1 MQEKHPFS
9 KSHVILFAG
18 IFVALYALSRTNYL
32 VMHTLVEMFS
42 VVVACSIFMIAWNAR
57 RFVTNGFFLFLGI
70 SLLFVGILDLVH
82 ALAYKGMN
90 VFAGYDANLPTQ
102 LWIASRYLTSVSLLT
117 ALLIGRRTLNAYVVL
132 AGYSAVTAALLLS
145 IFLRV
150 FPDCYVEGRGLT
162 GFKIAS
168 EYVISLLFAGTLV
181 LFFRL
186 RREFEPSI
194 VGLLAGAVVC
204 SIISELVF
212 TLYIG
217 VYDLFN
223 LLGHFCKVLAFYLI
237 YKALIETSLIKPY
250 ALFFRQLSDKTRELE
265 RSNEELEQF
274 ASVVSHDLSAP
285 LNTIG
290 ACAQLIREKYA
301 DRIDERGQR
310 HVEHIVQGTQRMG
323 RLIRSILAYSRISS
337 QKKAFVKV
345 PLDTALASALQNLR
359 AKLDASGAEVESA
372 PLPEVQG
379 DEVQLVQ
386 LFQNLI
392 GNAVKYRG
400 ADTPR
405 IRISAERTDGFG
417 GAAGASPG
425 WRITVE
431 DNGIGIDPNLHDRI
445 FQIFERGAQTEG
457 AEGSGIGLAVCKKIV
472 ERHGGRISVASET
485 GKGSAFRFTLPAR
498 ETRSS

>member
-1 MQEKHPFS
+1 MQENPPLSTRHAIF
-9 KSHVILFAG
+9 FAG
-18 IFVALYALSRTNYL
+18 LFLALYAISRTSYL
-32 VMHTLVEMFS
+32 LMHTLVEMFS

-70 SLLFVGILDLVH
+70 SLLFVGIVDLAH

-90 VFAGYDANLPTQ
+90 VFSGYDANLPTQ
-102 LWIASRYLTSVSLLT
+102 LWIASRYLTSLSLLT
-117 ALLIGRRTLNAYVVL
+117 ALLIGSRRLNAYVVL
-132 AGYSAVTAALLLS
+132 AGCGLITAVLLLS

-186 RREFEPSI
+186 RREFERSI

-204 SIISELVF
+204 SIISELMF
-212 TLYIG
+212 TAYMG

-237 YKALIETSLIKPY
+237 YKALIETSLVKPY

-290 ACAQLIREKYA
+290 ASAQLIQYKYGGQL
-301 DRIDERGQR
+301 DERGQR
-310 HVEHIVQGTQRMG
+310 HVEHIVQGTQRMA
-323 RLIRSILAYSRISS
+323 RLIKSILAFSRISRH
-337 QKKAFVKV
+337 AGPFVQV
-345 PLDTALASALQNLR
+345 PLDTALSAALQNLR
-359 AKLDASGAEVESA
+359 ASLDASGAEVASV
-372 PLPEVQG
+372 PLPVVRG

-392 GNAVKYRG
+392 WNAVKYQGRD
-400 ADTPR
+400 APR
-405 IRISAERTDGFG
+405 VRISAERLARG
-417 GAAGASPG
+417 GAGGASRV

-431 DNGIGIDPNLHDRI
+431 DNGIGIDPRLHDKI
-445 FQIFERGAQTEG
+445 FQIFERGEQTESS
-457 AEGSGIGLAVCKKIV
+457 EGSGIGLAVCKKIV
-472 ERHGGRISVASET
+472 ERHGGRISVASEP
-485 GKGSAFRFTLPAR
+485 GKGSTFSFTLPAR
-498 ETRSS
+498 DTRSS

>member
-1 MQEKHPFS
+1 MEDKYPLSIRHAIFFAGLFLG
-9 KSHVILFAG
+9 LFA
-18 IFVALYALSRTNYL
+18 ISRTSYL
-32 VMHTLVEMFS
+32 LMHTLVEMFS

-70 SLLFVGILDLVH
+70 ALLFVGILDLVH

-102 LWIASRYLTSVSLLT
+102 LWIASRYLISLSLLA
-117 ALLIGRRTLNAYVVL
+117 ALLIGRRRLNAYVVL
-132 AGYSAVTAALLLS
+132 AGYAVVTAVLLLS

-150 FPDCYVEGRGLT
+150 FPDCYVEGSGLT

-181 LFFRL
+181 LFYRL

-194 VGLLAGAVVC
+194 LGLLAGAVVC

-223 LLGHFCKVLAFYLI
+223 LLGHFSKVLAFYLI
-237 YKALIETSLIKPY
+237 YKALIETSLVRPY

-274 ASVVSHDLSAP
+274 ADLVSHDLRAP

-290 ACAQLIREKYA
+290 ACAQLIRDKYA
-301 DRIDERGQR
+301 GRLDERGR
-310 HVEHIVQGTQRMG
+310 MHADHIVQGTQRMA
-323 RLIRSILAYSRISS
+323 RLIRSILDYARISR
-337 QKKAFVKV
+337 QTKAFVKV
-345 PLDTALASALQNLR
+345 PLDTALAAALQNLGTR
-359 AKLDASGAEVESA
+359 LDAAGAEVESA

-386 LFQNLI
+386 LFQNLVE
-392 GNAVKYRG
+392 NAVKYRG
-400 ADTPR
+400 TDAPR
-405 IRISAERTDGFG
+405 VRISAERTNGF

-431 DNGIGIDPNLHDRI
+431 DNGMGIDPKLHDRI

-457 AEGSGIGLAVCKKIV
+457 SDGSGIGLAVCKKIV
-472 ERHGGRISVASET
+472 ERHGGRIGIASEP
-485 GKGSAFRFTLPAR
+485 GRGSAFSFTLPA
-498 ETRSS
+498 